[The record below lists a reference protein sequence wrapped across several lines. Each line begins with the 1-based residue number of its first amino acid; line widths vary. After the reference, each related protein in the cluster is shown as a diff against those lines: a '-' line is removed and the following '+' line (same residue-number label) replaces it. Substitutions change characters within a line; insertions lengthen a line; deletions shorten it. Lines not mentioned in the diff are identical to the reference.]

1 MGSPVGTIGLS
12 LLATGAFVAAVILS
26 IIAADR
32 LKSITG
38 YNTNETFKAANTN
51 LAVAITTG
59 IIAAVL
65 AAILLLGYIAHSV
78 NILQTEWLHLILF
91 VLGIASAIVSFIY
104 LGMAMRKVDNTKN
117 DNGTQTYLL
126 WSMILTGGGLV
137 LLVFMGMWRITH
149 HATKTDT
156 SKTGVKQDAFA
167 LTTESTD
174 QPAPTGEPEQLSMTN
189 L

>member
-12 LLATGAFVAAVILS
+12 LLATGAFVAAAILS

-65 AAILLLGYIAHSV
+65 AAILLIGYIAHSV

-156 SKTGVKQDAFA
+156 SKTDNTQYNYITEQPDDIKTNPPNSPAEQPMGV
-167 LTTESTD
+167 
-174 QPAPTGEPEQLSMTN
+174 
-189 L
+189 